1 MTDRENSAAGSPNKS
16 ELQDGLQALRSLLV
30 RNWFQDRFGAP
41 TDAQQLGWPSI
52 AAGRNTL
59 IAAPTGSGKTLAA
72 FLVCIDQLVRAWRS
86 NDLPESTQVVYV
98 SPLKALSNDIE
109 KNLNGPLLELAERCR
124 SEGLGELPIRVA
136 VRTGDTPAA
145 SRQKMR
151 KQPPHILVTTPE
163 SLYLMLTSAKSRE
176 HLRTVRTVIV
186 DEIHALARDKRGS
199 HLALTLERLEHLCAR
214 PLTRIGLSATQRP
227 IEDLAWFLVGDR
239 PSVES
244 SAAAAAPAPAAPAP
258 DCTIIDV
265 GHIRALDLG
274 IEVPPSELG
283 AVCSR
288 EQWEEIYAR
297 LVERI
302 GEHRSTLIFVNTR
315 RMSERIAHQLRGL
328 LGDEAVASHHGSLS
342 RELRLSAEQ
351 RLKQGKLK
359 AIVATASLEM
369 GIDIGFIDLV
379 CQIGSPRSIAAFLQ
393 RVGRAGHSIGATPK
407 GRLFPLTRDELLESM
422 ALLRAVRN
430 GLLDRIEIPR
440 KPLDILAQQIVAAV
454 ACDDWNEPALREL
467 IRRAWPYRDL
477 TDGEFDEIVEMLS
490 RGLTPTV
497 RRGAYLHRDRIHGK
511 VRARKGARLAAI
523 MSGGAIPE
531 QAEFR
536 VVTENDRTLV
546 GTVEEDF
553 AIDSS
558 AGDIFVLGNTSWQI
572 RHVRGGEVVVRD
584 AEGAP
589 PSIPFWFGE
598 GPGRTPELSAEV
610 SRLRQEIAEE
620 FPLPGAAALQAT
632 EQQPSRPALDS
643 APRADI
649 ERLCQRC
656 GVSQFAALQ
665 AIRYVQAQ
673 VASVGLVPTKS
684 QIVFE
689 RFFDE
694 SGGMQLV
701 IHAPLGSR
709 INRAW
714 GLALRKRFCRS
725 FDFELQA
732 AATDNGIVLSLS
744 PQHSFPIE
752 QLFKMLGP
760 HNAEHLLR
768 QAILAV
774 PMFQVRWRWNVTR
787 ALAVLRNQS
796 GQRVPFHLQRFRADD
811 LLAATFPETV
821 GCLENHHGDVEIPD
835 HPLVRQTVLDCLREA
850 MDTPRW
856 LDVLT
861 QIRDGAI
868 ALVPCETRE
877 PSPFSHELLNAS
889 PYAFLDGAGLDE
901 RRTRAVKIRRSLS
914 IEDAGDLTQLSPEA
928 IRQVSDDAWPTVRDP
943 EELHDALLQ
952 MVQLRSDEIAPW
964 RQWLAPL
971 IASGRVA
978 RFQMAS
984 EYWTAAEHLP
994 MLRVVFPAAQ
1004 FEHVVAVAGTDER
1017 EWEQSAGW
1025 TEIVRGRMPCS
1036 GPVTA
1041 DELAGKLGLE
1051 SNQVSAALEALEA
1064 QGVVMRGRYSPD
1076 RRAENI
1082 LEWCDRRLL
1091 ARIHR
1096 LTMDGLR
1103 RRIQPVSVKDYLRF
1117 LTHHHQLTKVE
1128 RTGPLGVRAA
1138 VEQLQGFDV
1147 PAGAWEFPLLQSRVL
1162 DYDPDWLDQL
1172 FLSGELVWGRFLPP
1186 VRSAESAPSRAPLTR
1201 AMSLAM
1207 GRREDLDWLLPAPR
1221 EDLSGHCRANARQVL
1236 DALQQRGALFLGE
1249 LRAIT
1254 ELLPAHLEEALR
1266 ELAALGLITADGFAA
1281 VRSLIG
1287 TPLPLRRSTRQR
1299 PAAQRRLGQTT
1310 VAVGRWSRFPSI
1322 EFSRR
1327 IRREGADHE
1336 RYVTRWCWQLI
1347 RRYGVVFRDLL
1358 ARESAAPAW
1367 GELTRVFRRLETRG
1381 ELRGGRFVAGVG
1393 GEQYAEESTVTKL
1406 REVREGS
1413 EDDPW
1418 VVISAADPL
1427 NLRGIVDAHSRVPA
1441 IQRHS
1446 IVIQNGEYVAVSRR
1460 REIEFLRQ
1468 VDAPLAQE
1476 MRRAM
1481 LLGIRHALCE
1491 TADTPSVDSDAALRD
1506 PHAYRWQT
1514 FRGTRIGS

>member
-1 MTDRENSAAGSPNKS
+1 
-16 ELQDGLQALRSLLV
+16 
-30 RNWFQDRFGAP
+30 
-41 TDAQQLGWPSI
+41 
-52 AAGRNTL
+52 
-59 IAAPTGSGKTLAA
+59 
-72 FLVCIDQLVRAWRS
+72 
-86 NDLPESTQVVYV
+86 
-98 SPLKALSNDIE
+98 
-109 KNLNGPLLELAERCR
+109 
-124 SEGLGELPIRVA
+124 
-136 VRTGDTPAA
+136 
-145 SRQKMR
+145 
-151 KQPPHILVTTPE
+151 
-163 SLYLMLTSAKSRE
+163 MLTSAKSRE

-227 IEDLAWFLVGDR
+227 IEELAWFLVGDR
-239 PSVES
+239 PSVE
-244 SAAAAAPAPAAPAP
+244 APGTASRPTP
-258 DCTIIDV
+258 DCTIVDV
-265 GHIRALDLG
+265 GHIRTLDLG
-274 IEVPPSELG
+274 VEVPPSELA
-283 AVCSR
+283 AVCSH
-288 EQWEEIYAR
+288 EQWGEIHAR
-297 LVERI
+297 LVECI
-302 GEHRSTLIFVNTR
+302 QAHRSTLIFVNTR

-328 LGDEAVASHHGSLS
+328 LGDEAVASHHGSMS

-351 RLKQGKLK
+351 RLKQGKLR

-369 GIDIGFIDLV
+369 GIDIGYIDLV

-422 ALLRAVRN
+422 ALLRAVRA

-454 ACDDWNEPALREL
+454 ACDDWNEPELREL
-467 IRRAWPYRDL
+467 IRRAGPYRDL
-477 TDGEFDEIVEMLS
+477 SDSEFNEIVEMLS

-511 VRARKGARLAAI
+511 LRARKAARLAAI

-572 RHVRGGEVVVRD
+572 CHVRGGEVVVRD
-584 AEGAP
+584 AQGAP
-589 PSIPFWFGE
+589 PSVPFWFGE
-598 GPGRTPELSAEV
+598 GLGRTPELSAEV
-610 SRLRQEIAEE
+610 SRLRQEIAEQ
-620 FPLPGAAALQAT
+620 FPPPGAATHDASDRPVPQPPT
-632 EQQPSRPALDS
+632 ETSPLSDLD
-643 APRADI
+643 
-649 ERLCQRC
+649 RLCRRC
-656 GVSQFAALQ
+656 GVSPFAATQ

-673 VASVGLVPTKS
+673 VASVGLVPTRNR
-684 QIVFE
+684 IVFE

-760 HNAEHLLR
+760 HNAEDLLQ

-821 GCLENHHGDVEIPD
+821 GCLENHHGDVVIPD

-856 LDVLT
+856 LDVLAE
-861 QIRDGAI
+861 IRDGAI
-868 ALVPCETRE
+868 ELIPRETRE

-901 RRTRAVKIRRSLS
+901 RRTRAVKIRRSLT

-928 IRQVSDDAWPTVRDP
+928 IRQVSEEAWPTVRDP

-952 MVQLRSDEIAPW
+952 MVQVRGDELAPW
-964 RQWLAPL
+964 QEWLPPL
-971 IASGRVA
+971 KASGRVA
-978 RFQMAS
+978 RFQMAT

-994 MLRVVFPAAQ
+994 MLRVVYPTAEFEPCAAVQ
-1004 FEHVVAVAGTDER
+1004 GASEA
-1017 EWEQSAGW
+1017 WEASAGW

-1041 DELAGKLGLE
+1041 DELADKLGLE
-1051 SNQVSAALEALEA
+1051 SSQVSAALEALES
-1064 QGVVMRGRYSPD
+1064 QGAVMRGRYSPE
-1076 RRAENI
+1076 RRAENVV
-1082 LEWCDRRLL
+1082 EWCDRRLL

-1103 RRIQPVSVKDYLRF
+1103 RRIQPVSVKDFLRF

-1138 VEQLQGFDV
+1138 VEQLQGFEV
-1147 PAGAWEFPLLQSRVL
+1147 PAGAWEFPLLQSRVC

-1201 AMSLAM
+1201 AMSLAL

-1221 EDLSGHCRANARQVL
+1221 EDLSGHCRANARLVL

-1249 LRAIT
+1249 LKAIT
-1254 ELLPAHLEEALR
+1254 ELLPTHLEEALR
-1266 ELAALGLITADGFAA
+1266 ELAALGLITSDGFAA

-1287 TPLPLRRSTRQR
+1287 TPGILRRSTRQR
-1299 PAAQRRLGQTT
+1299 PRTQQRLGQTT
-1310 VAVGRWSRFPSI
+1310 VAVGRWSRFPSL
-1322 EFSRR
+1322 EFSSRGR
-1327 IRREGADHE
+1327 LEGAERE

-1367 GELTRVFRRLETRG
+1367 GELTRVFRKLETRG
-1381 ELRGGRFVAGVG
+1381 ELRGGRFVSGVG

-1406 REVREGS
+1406 REIRERP

-1418 VVISAADPL
+1418 VIISAADPL
-1427 NLRGIVDAHSRVPA
+1427 NLRGIIDTNPRVPA
-1441 IQRHS
+1441 IQRHTM
-1446 IVIQNGEYVAVSRR
+1446 VIQNGEYVAASRR

-1468 VDAPLAQE
+1468 VELPLAQE

-1481 LLGIRHALCE
+1481 LLGIRHELCE
-1491 TADTPSVDSDAALRD
+1491 TPDTPPGDSGAMPRD
-1506 PHAYRWQT
+1506 PHAYRWQ
-1514 FRGTRIGS
+1514 FSRGTRIGS